1 MIPSLVLRGALVAL
15 VAIAAA
21 CGYDRAASY
30 EQPAVPPT
38 APPPVPPPD
47 PPPAPSLVDGLWT
60 SSGSDPALL
69 RLGATQLA
77 ASGTIAAG
85 TTVTTGSAS
94 LFTLNSIAF
103 DDAGTMWVAS
113 HNDSLLLG
121 FAAGRLETTKVAIAT
136 HVISAVDRSLAAPT
150 GLAFDRQFRLW
161 VANYEAGSLVR
172 YEPAQLS
179 AGGPRVPR
187 VMLTGIGHPTT
198 LAFDA
203 AGALWV
209 SDNQTNRIAKYGP
222 AKLAASGIPA
232 PDVIIDSVPG
242 SLNIPAGLAFDA
254 DGRLWVA
261 NTGGRTLL
269 AFTPAQLAAGGAVSP
284 AIVITPSSR
293 SVTLP
298 TGLAF
303 DATGALW
310 VVSGDGLLAKYD
322 RTALAAS
329 GAPAASTSLR
339 VDAHVLFWSLA
350 FWPKVRALPIN

>member
-1 MIPSLVLRGALVAL
+1 MRQRLRHALVA
-15 VAIAAA
+15 VAAIATA
-21 CGYDRAASY
+21 CAYDGTGSY
-30 EQPAVPPT
+30 QQPPPT
-38 APPPVPPPD
+38 APPPP
-47 PPPAPSLVDGLWT
+47 PPPAASLVDGLWT

-69 RLGATQLA
+69 RLGATQLG

-85 TTVTTGSAS
+85 TTVTTASAS
-94 LFTLNSIAF
+94 LVALNSIAF
-103 DDAGTMWVAS
+103 DDAGTMWIAS
-113 HNDSLLLG
+113 QHDSLLLG

-136 HVISAVDRSLAAPT
+136 HVLSNTNRSLAGPT

-161 VANYEAGSLVR
+161 VANYESGTIVS

-179 AGGPRVPR
+179 AGGPQVPR
-187 VMLTGIGHPTT
+187 VTLTGVAHPTT

-209 SDNQTNRIAKYGP
+209 SDNQANRLAKFGP
-222 AKLAASGIPA
+222 AKLAASGAPA
-232 PDVIIDSVPG
+232 PDVIIDSLPG

-261 NTGGRTLL
+261 NTGGRTIL
-269 AFTPAQLAAGGAVSP
+269 AFTPAQLAVGGALNP
-284 AIVITPSSR
+284 AVVITPSSR
-293 SVTLP
+293 SVTMP

-303 DATGALW
+303 DAAGALW

-322 RTALAAS
+322 RSAIATSGSPDAS
-329 GAPAASTSLR
+329 ASLR

-350 FWPKVRALPIN
+350 FWPKVKALPIN